1 MDKSGKIIIL
11 FTINYPY
18 NTLEH
23 SFLKDELNL
32 LCKNFKSVH
41 LVPQSITGPLNSLS
55 CDINIEKLL
64 SDLLQ
69 KPSISQKIKSISS
82 IEFIREVFKLKFEI
96 KKIKI
101 AIATR
106 LSAVVTSDWL
116 FDFLKGKEKSEIV
129 LYSFWFN
136 FSTLAFLKFKSKNI
150 NIVSRCH
157 NFDLYGNEQNYFYI
171 PFQKKTLEALDIIY
185 PDSQMGV
192 DYLQSNFP
200 NANSMVHLMGVPPAP
215 QDNRPSDDGVLRIVS
230 CAYVIPRKRVHLLL
244 DGLKVYA
251 DQHPSQQVHWTH
263 IGEGPEW
270 ELLIE
275 KSKISPS
282 NLNFNFVGNMTN
294 EDLHIFY
301 QKNPVDLFVNTS
313 TKEGTPVSI
322 LEAISYGIPILA
334 TAFGGNKEVVNKG
347 AGILLNANPTPD
359 EIALKITNLIETGEI
374 ITYRSKSKL
383 VWAKYYNS
391 NINYEKFCEN
401 LASI

>member
-1 MDKSGKIIIL
+1 MVKSGKTIIL

-23 SFLKDELNL
+23 SFLKDELKVL
-32 LCKNFKSVH
+32 SKNFKSVH
-41 LVPQSITGPLNSLS
+41 LVPQSITGPLNNLSDDIKIEESLS
-55 CDINIEKLL
+55 V
-64 SDLLQ
+64 LLQ
-69 KPSISQKIKSISS
+69 NPTFSQKIRSISS
-82 IEFIREVFKLKFEI
+82 IEFIKEVFKLKFER
-96 KKIKI
+96 KKIRI
-101 AIATR
+101 TIATR

-116 FDFLKGKEKSEIV
+116 INFLKGKEKNEVV

-136 FSTLAFLKFKSKNI
+136 FSTLAFLKLKSKNI

-171 PFQKKTLEALDIIY
+171 PFQKKILEALDIIY

-200 NANSMVHLMGVPPAP
+200 NANSMVHLMGVPPSP

-230 CAYVIPRKRVHLLL
+230 CAYVIPRKRVDLLL
-244 DGLKVYA
+244 EGLKVYA
-251 DQHPSQQVHWTH
+251 DQHPTQQVHWTH

-270 ELLIE
+270 EQLKE
-275 KSKISPS
+275 KSKILPS
-282 NLNFNFVGNMTN
+282 NLQINFVGNLTN
-294 EDLHIFY
+294 EELHNFY
-301 QKNPVDLFVNTS
+301 RQNPVDLFVNTS

-347 AGILLNANPTPD
+347 AGKLLNADPTAE
-359 EIALKITNLIETGEI
+359 EIALKISNLIETGDI
-374 ITYRSKSKL
+374 ITFRLKSKL
-383 VWAKYYNS
+383 VWSKYYDS

-401 LASI
+401 LASL